1 MINFSA
7 IDNRILAAWIMP
19 NLVHAFKN
27 LHLYYRLVI
36 DVFMIEFC
44 RLMKIIHIVGARPQF
59 VKAAMVSRAWNS
71 PNEEFLLHTGQHY
84 SPEMS
89 KLFFNELNLKEPNE
103 NLNLGGGNHAEQT
116 SSMLLGIDQYFEK
129 IQPDHVLIYG
139 DTNSTLAG
147 ALASSKRGIPLSH
160 VEAGLRS
167 FNRSMPEEINR
178 IVADHLS
185 NFLFCPTET
194 SVGNLADE
202 GISEN
207 VFMVGDVMA
216 DAVYLFTEIAEKKS
230 NILEILTLQPKKYCL
245 ATTHRSGNVDKK
257 NHLIEIIEGLRG
269 IDLPIVLPL
278 HPRTKKMLDKFDLEF
293 SENVQLIEPIGYLD
307 MLILEKNAD
316 CILTDSGGIQKE
328 AYLFGVRCITMR
340 NETEWI
346 ETVDSGWNYL
356 AGANRVKILKSFY
369 DFNPKNARP
378 QIYGNGDA
386 SDKIVQL
393 IKSSC

>member
-1 MINFSA
+1 
-7 IDNRILAAWIMP
+7 
-19 NLVHAFKN
+19 
-27 LHLYYRLVI
+27 
-36 DVFMIEFC
+36 MIEFC

-71 PNEEFLLHTGQHY
+71 PDEEYLLHTGQHY

-89 KLFFNELNLKEPNE
+89 KLFFNELGLKEPDK

-116 SSMLLGIDQYFEK
+116 SSMLLGIDQYFEE

-167 FNRSMPEEINR
+167 FNRCMPEEINR
-178 IVADHLS
+178 VVADHLS
-185 NFLFCPTET
+185 NYFFCPTAA
-194 SVGNLADE
+194 SVANLAVE
-202 GISEN
+202 GIKEN

-230 NILEILTLQPKKYCL
+230 NILEELSLQPKNYCL

-257 NHLIEIIEGLRG
+257 NHLKEIIEGLQG
-269 IDLPIVLPL
+269 IDLPVVLPL
-278 HPRTKKMLDKFDLEF
+278 HPRTKKMLEMLNLEF
-293 SENVQLIEPIGYLD
+293 SNNVHLINPVGYLD

-340 NETEWI
+340 EETEWI
-346 ETVDSGWNYL
+346 ESVNVGWNYL
-356 AGANRVKILKSFY
+356 AGANREKILKSFY
-369 DFNPKNARP
+369 GFKPKNKRP

-386 SDKIVQL
+386 SDKIVQI
-393 IKSSC
+393 IKTSC